1 MEIQESRKSKVKH
14 TSTLF
19 FICIY
24 HSIIIKPISICSQPC
39 QKHSQILLPTH
50 QKNTKK
56 DTRNQWFF
64 RWSMRFISVEVSDP
78 HSHESNI
85 HETTWLM
92 LAINGS
98 VCLAMYA
105 MWLSQAV
112 FLVKGIQKSRKRSIS
127 KKSFCSTGLS
137 SSINWAKKTQFGRC
151 SFCNSPSERPTE
163 NETPVFRRKTQL
175 QRKKCV
181 PVVLSTNHSLKHV
194 REGSDSGSGSEC
206 WQTWNVLIPWLC
218 VSPVRQFVTA
228 YVDFK
233 KTRVP
238 GGQKKK
244 HTVHSFSCHV
254 DTSASRFKA
263 MSESSID

>member
-1 MEIQESRKSKVKH
+1 M
-14 TSTLF
+14 F
-19 FICIY
+19 
-24 HSIIIKPISICSQPC
+24 
-39 QKHSQILLPTH
+39 LL
-50 QKNTKK
+50 Q
-56 DTRNQWFF
+56 
-64 RWSMRFISVEVSDP
+64 
-78 HSHESNI
+78 
-85 HETTWLM
+85 L
-92 LAINGS
+92 
-98 VCLAMYA
+98 
-105 MWLSQAV
+105 
-112 FLVKGIQKSRKRSIS
+112 
-127 KKSFCSTGLS
+127 
-137 SSINWAKKTQFGRC
+137 
-151 SFCNSPSERPTE
+151 PSERPTE

-175 QRKKCV
+175 QRKKVV
-181 PVVLSTNHSLKHV
+181 PVVLSTNHSLKHF

-263 MSESSID
+263 NVREFNWLGFVIGTVCLFFQYLITDFCWSLCCWSPTLLSI